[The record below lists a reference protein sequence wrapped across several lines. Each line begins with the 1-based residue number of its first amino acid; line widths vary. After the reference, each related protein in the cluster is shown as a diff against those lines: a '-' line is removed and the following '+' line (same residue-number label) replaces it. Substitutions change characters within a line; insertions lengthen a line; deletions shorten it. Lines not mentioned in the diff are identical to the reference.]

1 LGVASLQDDLGFFLK
16 LKSIQLLRERPKAG
30 TAWSA
35 KQALRDRDWQ
45 IMTRFNLNY
54 PRKVFSLSSS
64 KSTVLLLI

>member
-35 KQALRDRDWQ
+35 KQALRDRENANNDK
-45 IMTRFNLNY
+45 I
-54 PRKVFSLSSS
+54 
-64 KSTVLLLI
+64 